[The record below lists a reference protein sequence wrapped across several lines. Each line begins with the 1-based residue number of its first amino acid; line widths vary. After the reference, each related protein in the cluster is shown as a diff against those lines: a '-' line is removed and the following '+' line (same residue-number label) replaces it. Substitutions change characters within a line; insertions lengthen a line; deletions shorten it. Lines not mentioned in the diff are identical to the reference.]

1 MNTSTRLSHVEI
13 NVSQYA
19 KSIKFY
25 DLILF
30 PLGWKRFLCT
40 TDCTVYCDGFLKIIL
55 SPAADKYKNAGFHR
69 KRIGLN
75 HIALYANSKKEVDI
89 FYDEILKKNSIASL
103 YQDGPDGNENY
114 YSVLFED
121 PDRMKIEVVFAPK
134 YCDKECWPNN
144 LVNNFDPYKAG
155 H

>member
-1 MNTSTRLSHVEI
+1 MKTATKLSHIEI

-25 DLILF
+25 DIILF

-55 SPAADKYKNAGFHR
+55 SPTEDKHKNAGFHR

-75 HIALYANSKKEVDI
+75 HVALYAYTKKEVDQ
-89 FYDEILKKNSIASL
+89 FYNEILKKNGIASL
-103 YQDGPDGNENY
+103 YQDGPDGDDNY

-121 PDRMKIEVVFAPK
+121 PDRMKIEVVFAPH
-134 YCDKECWPNN
+134 YCDKEFWPNN
-144 LVNNFDPYKAG
+144 LVSNFDPYG
-155 H
+155 TSD